1 MNFKLL
7 QEFYT
12 VKEIMKLLKLS
23 RLTIYRYI
31 EAKKLKTYKF
41 WLEHRIKK
49 EDLEQFLDQSKK

>member
-1 MNFKLL
+1 MTGEVI

-31 EAKKLKTYKF
+31 EAKKIKTSKF
-41 WLEHRIKK
+41 WLEHRIEKK
-49 EDLEQFLDQSKK
+49 DLEQFMNKSKQ

>member
-1 MNFKLL
+1 MTREMI
-7 QEFYT
+7 QGFYT
-12 VKEIMKLLKLS
+12 VKEVMKLLKLS

-49 EDLEQFLDQSKK
+49 EDLENFLNQSKK